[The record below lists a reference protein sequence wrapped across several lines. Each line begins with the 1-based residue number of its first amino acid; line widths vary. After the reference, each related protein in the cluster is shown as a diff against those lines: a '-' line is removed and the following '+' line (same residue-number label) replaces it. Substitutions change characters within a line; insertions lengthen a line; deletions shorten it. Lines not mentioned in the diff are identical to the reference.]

1 MATLGETEAVP
12 DGASFFR
19 ADLHIHSSL
28 NSHDVK
34 DAAMTPAAI
43 VIEALAEGLSLIAI
57 TDHNEITGVADAI
70 DAAKGRPLLIIPGV
84 ELSTSDGHL
93 LCYLPDLQTLLQFHG
108 QLALADRGSANSR
121 CQTGM
126 LECMNIAGKLGGFCV
141 LAHVDGAKG
150 FEVEVPGNAPHKAD
164 VIKHKCLLGIE
175 MKDSSSDISYS
186 DQDPVP
192 GRKLIGI
199 QRAAT
204 LGLGSRQ
211 FLARV
216 VNSDAH
222 TLANVGRNP
231 GGANRVTRY
240 KMQSPSFSALKTA
253 LLDSD
258 VRVRIEDQIPFAV
271 PHIVGIHMDGG
282 FVSGTTIHLSKNLNC
297 IIGGRGAGKS
307 TILEALRCLAA
318 DGGKAYMV
326 DSEVWPTEINLFW
339 CDAAGVTTSLNRSI
353 GNEVRNLSDPLGG
366 VTEFDIDCFGQG
378 DAATI
383 SKSAERDP
391 IALLRYLDKFVDLS
405 SAKADES
412 QARDELLLSQQALE
426 KAKQQVALIPSY
438 EQRLKVA
445 NAQLTALEM
454 ANAKE
459 VITLQRQL
467 SEEKEQRQQIVK
479 HVQSIRDNVN
489 SSNISEE
496 VKRLKAIS
504 PTTGTTRNQE
514 LHNILVGA
522 EAFDA
527 AIATSRTEL
536 AAKYNE
542 LATIVAANLTG
553 WKARDQAAAD
563 QIEAKRKALEA
574 QGISLDMGFIQKLTQ
589 DAASAKQSL
598 TNLATWKTELVRL
611 EKERKAIVQRR
622 WVARGKILMLRAAF
636 AARST
641 SILASSLTDL
651 NLSLKFREDAFS
663 PDAENLITQA
673 MGWKT
678 VQVPRAALLTQKLTV
693 PKLLLAIR
701 AKNSKALTAI
711 ESAPGVS
718 AFSKTEADSI
728 IARLDTAEMIHA
740 LERINIEDLP
750 RLTVTKM
757 IGAHGQQ
764 PKPRIRDFSQ
774 LSLGQQQSVLLALM
788 LSSDRNQPLLID
800 QPEDNLDSEFIY
812 TTLVPVLRRAKE
824 RRQIVIVT
832 HNANIAVLS
841 DAEQIIVL
849 KSTSDKASVIHRG
862 SIDDLG
868 TRDTACEILEGA
880 PEAFRLR
887 STLYGF
893 S

>member
-1 MATLGETEAVP
+1 
-12 DGASFFR
+12 
-19 ADLHIHSSL
+19 
-28 NSHDVK
+28 
-34 DAAMTPAAI
+34 MTPAAI
-43 VIEALAEGLSLIAI
+43 VSKALSENLSLIAI
-57 TDHNEITGVADAI
+57 TDHNEMSGVGEAI
-70 DAAKGRPLLIIPGV
+70 EAAKGGSLVVVPGI

-93 LCYLPDLQTLLQFHG
+93 LCYLPDLQSLHQFYGH
-108 QLALADRGSANSR
+108 LTLADRGTANSR
-121 CQTGM
+121 CQTSL
-126 LECMNIAGKLGGFCV
+126 LECLNIVEKFGGYCV

-150 FEVEVPGNAPHKAD
+150 FEVEVPGNAPHKVD
-164 VIKHKCLLGIE
+164 VMRHKSLLGIE
-175 MKDSSSDISYS
+175 LKNSSSDISYS
-186 DQDPVP
+186 DQDPDP
-192 GRKLIGI
+192 GRKLIGT
-199 QRAAT
+199 QRAAA

-216 VNSDAH
+216 MNSDSH
-222 TLANVGRNP
+222 SLANVGKNAA
-231 GGANRVTRY
+231 GKNRVTRY
-240 KMQSPSFSALKTA
+240 KMQSPSFSGLKMALVDA
-253 LLDSD
+253 E

-271 PHIVGIHMDGG
+271 PHIVGLHMDGG
-282 FVSGTTIHLSKNLNC
+282 FVSGTTIHLSNNLNC

-307 TILEALRCLAA
+307 TTLEAIRCLAS
-318 DGGKAYMV
+318 DGGNAYMV
-326 DSEVWPTEINLFW
+326 DSEVWPTEISLFW
-339 CDAAGVTTSLNRSI
+339 CDGAGVTTSLSRGT
-353 GNEVRNLSDPLGG
+353 GNPVRNLSDPING
-366 VTEFDIDCFGQG
+366 VTEFDIDSFGQG

-383 SKSAERDP
+383 SKNAERDP

-405 SAKADES
+405 AAKGDEN
-412 QARDELLLSQQALE
+412 QAREELLVSQQAIE

-438 EQRLKVA
+438 EQRLNVA
-445 NAQLTALEM
+445 NAQLMALEM

-459 VITLQRQL
+459 VIALQRQL

-479 HVQSIRDNVN
+479 HVQNIRDNVN
-489 SSNISEE
+489 STSISEE
-496 VKRLKAIS
+496 IKRLKGIS
-504 PTTGTTRNQE
+504 PVAGATTNQE
-514 LHNILVGA
+514 LQNILAGA
-522 EAFDA
+522 DAFDA
-527 AIATSRTEL
+527 ALVSSQTEL
-536 AAKYNE
+536 TAKCTE
-542 LATIVAANLTG
+542 LVTTVSVNLAG
-553 WKARDQAAAD
+553 WKARDQIATD

-598 TNLATWKTELVRL
+598 INLATWKTELARL
-611 EKERKAIVQRR
+611 EKERIGIVQRR
-622 WVARGKILMLRAAF
+622 WAARGKIAMLRSAF
-636 AARST
+636 AAKST
-641 SILASSLTDL
+641 SVLASSLTDL
-651 NLSLKFREDAFS
+651 NLSLKYRENAFS

-678 VQVPRAALLTQKLTV
+678 VQVPRAALLTQQLTV
-693 PKLLLAIR
+693 PVLLASIR
-701 AKNSKALTAI
+701 TRKSSVLTAL

-718 AFSKTEADSI
+718 AFSKAEADAI
-728 IARLDTAEMIHA
+728 LGRLDTLEMIHA

-750 RLTVTKM
+750 KLTVTRM
-757 IGAHGQQ
+757 IHTPGK
-764 PKPRIRDFSQ
+764 PSRPRIRDFSQ

-824 RRQIVIVT
+824 RRQIIVVT

-862 SIDDLG
+862 SIDDVG

>member
-1 MATLGETEAVP
+1 
-12 DGASFFR
+12 
-19 ADLHIHSSL
+19 
-28 NSHDVK
+28 
-34 DAAMTPAAI
+34 MTPGAI
-43 VIEALAEGLSLIAI
+43 VTKALAEGLSLIAI
-57 TDHNEITGVADAI
+57 TDHNEITGVAEAI
-70 DAAKGRPLLIIPGV
+70 QAANGGQLHVIPGV

-93 LCYLPDLQTLLQFHG
+93 LCYLPDLSRLQQFHA
-108 QLALADRGSANSR
+108 QLALADRGTANSR

-126 LECMNIAGKLGGFCV
+126 LECMNIAGTLGGFCV

-150 FEVEVPGNAPHKAD
+150 FEVEVPGNAPHKTD
-164 VIKHKCLLGIE
+164 VIKHKSLLGIE
-175 MKDSSSDISYS
+175 MKHSTCVITYS
-186 DQDPVP
+186 DLDPDH
-192 GRKLIGI
+192 GRELMGT
-199 QRAAT
+199 QRAAA

-222 TLANVGRNP
+222 TLATVSKNP

-240 KMQSPSFSALKTA
+240 KMHSPSFSALKTA
-253 LLDSD
+253 MLDSD
-258 VRVRIEDQIPFAV
+258 VRVRIEDQIPYAV

-307 TILEALRCLAA
+307 TTLEAIRCLAA

-326 DSEVWPTEINLFW
+326 DSEVWPTEIDLCW
-339 CDAAGVTTSLNRSI
+339 CDAAGVTVSLSRST
-353 GNEVRNLSDPLGG
+353 GSEVRNLTDPLDG
-366 VTEFDIDCFGQG
+366 VTDFDIDCFGQG

-383 SKSAERDP
+383 SKSAENDP
-391 IALLRYLDKFVDLS
+391 LALLRYLDKFVDFS

-412 QARDELLLSQQALE
+412 QAREELLQSQQAIE

-445 NAQLTALEM
+445 NAQLAALEM

-459 VITLQRQL
+459 VIALQRQL

-479 HVQSIRDNVN
+479 HTQAIRDNVN
-489 SSNISEE
+489 STSISEE

-504 PTTGTTRNQE
+504 PTTGTTKNQE
-514 LHNILVGA
+514 LQNILMGVD
-522 EAFDA
+522 AFDA
-527 AIATSRTEL
+527 AVATSRTEL
-536 AAKYNE
+536 TAKYSQ
-542 LATIVAANLTG
+542 LATIVTGNLTN
-553 WKARDQAAAD
+553 WKARDQAATD

-574 QGISLDMGFIQKLTQ
+574 QGIPLDMGFIQKLTQ

-598 TNLATWKTELVRL
+598 TNLATWKAELTKL
-611 EKERKAIVQRR
+611 EKERNKIVQRR
-622 WVARGKILMLRAAF
+622 WAARGKISMLRAAF
-636 AARST
+636 AAKST

-651 NLSLKFREDAFS
+651 NLSLKYREDAFS
-663 PDAENLITQA
+663 PDAESLISQA
-673 MGWKT
+673 MGWRT
-678 VQVPRAALLTQKLTV
+678 VQVPRAALLTQRLTV
-693 PKLLLAIR
+693 PKLLEAIR
-701 AKNSKALTAI
+701 SKSSKALTAI
-711 ESAPGVS
+711 ESAPGVP

-728 IARLDTAEMIHA
+728 IAKLDTVEMTHA

-750 RLTVTKM
+750 KLTVTRM
-757 IGAHGQQ
+757 ISTPGQP

-824 RRQIVIVT
+824 RRQIVVVT

-862 SIDDLG
+862 SIDDAG